1 MQLEIEE
8 EEPSHK
14 ITAGKAQG
22 RSPLL
27 DAPSS
32 PDSRNSRCSSA
43 TPIRTDCPTPLVV
56 RSNVQRRTV
65 GVGEDGLTP
74 VVVREVDLTPAA
86 ERNTKG
92 YAPSVTEE
100 VLDFGSPLTAK
111 PASSSNKK
119 KNKGKKNKKKKK

>member
-8 EEPSHK
+8 EVAAHRT
-14 ITAGKAQG
+14 TAGKAQG
-22 RSPLL
+22 CSPLL

-32 PDSRNSRCSSA
+32 PDSRSSRCSSA

-86 ERNTKG
+86 ERNAKG

-100 VLDFGSPLTAK
+100 VLDFGSPPTAK
-111 PASSSNKK
+111 PASNSNKK
-119 KNKGKKNKKKKK
+119 KKKKGKKNKKKK